1 MKITIVVGIQF
12 SNEALKLRDELI
24 RLGHTTSLPY
34 TVEKIEAGE
43 LSLEEFMKE
52 KNTHGDLR
60 FRTMGPDRIKRYY
73 NKIIESDAILVAN
86 HTKNNIQNYIG
97 GNALMEMGFAYVND
111 KKIFL
116 LNDVPEMPYTD
127 EIKAMRP
134 IILNGKLSEMTETKT

>member
-12 SNEALKLRDELI
+12 SNEVLQLRDELNH
-24 RLGHTTSLPY
+24 LGHTISLPY

-43 LSLEEFMKE
+43 LSFEKFMKE
-52 KNTHGDLR
+52 KKAHGDLR

-73 NKIIESDAILVAN
+73 NKIVSSDAILVAN
-86 HTKNNIQNYIG
+86 YSKNNIQNYIG

-116 LNDVPEMPYTD
+116 LNDIPEMPYTD
-127 EIKAMRP
+127 EIKAMNPVILKGNLSGIP
-134 IILNGKLSEMTETKT
+134 I